1 MERAAP
7 DSPIEALAALM
18 RGRHTLVLSGA
29 GISTESG
36 IPDYRGPGS
45 VMRRAQPISYQEFV
59 RSPAARACYWAR
71 SAVGWPRVTAAR
83 PNAGHAALAEMEDA
97 GRLTGVITQ
106 NVEGLHQAAG
116 SRNVVELHGTL
127 AEVVCLDCTARERR
141 QDVQERILALNP
153 GWAQG
158 PFREAAE
165 LPDGDASIDV
175 PSDGFFQIPGCLRCG
190 GVLKPDV
197 VFFGENVPRTR
208 VEQALFLL
216 SGAEVLLVVGSSL
229 TVYSGYRFVVQ
240 ASQESKPI
248 AIINIG
254 PSRGDPL
261 AAVRVEAALG
271 EALPLLASMID
282 HS

>member
-1 MERAAP
+1 MQ
-7 DSPIEALAALM
+7 
-18 RGRHTLVLSGA
+18 G
-29 GISTESG
+29 TESG
-36 IPDYRGPGS
+36 IPDYRGPRS
-45 VMRRAQPISYQEFV
+45 TARRAQPISYREFV
-59 RSPAARACYWAR
+59 TYPSRRARYWAR
-71 SAVGWPRVTAAR
+71 SAVGWPRVRSAR
-83 PNAGHAALAEMEDA
+83 PNAGHASLAAMEHAGAL
-97 GRLTGVITQ
+97 RGVITQ
-106 NVEGLHQAAG
+106 NVDRLHQAAG

-127 AEVVCLDCTARERR
+127 AEVVCLDCAAREPR
-141 QDVQERILALNP
+141 QDMQGRILALNP

-175 PSDGFFQIPGCLRCG
+175 PSDGSFQIPGCLRCG